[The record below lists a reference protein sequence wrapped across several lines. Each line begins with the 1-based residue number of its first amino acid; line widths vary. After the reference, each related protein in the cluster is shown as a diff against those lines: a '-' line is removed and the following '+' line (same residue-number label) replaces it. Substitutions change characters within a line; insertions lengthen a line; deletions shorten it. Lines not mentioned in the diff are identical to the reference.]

1 LSCTVRFGE
10 PIPTIEKQS
19 AKGGVTMQMNT
30 RTAVKFTAVI
40 LASVLCL
47 WAGASLASDL
57 ESKLVV
63 VTSYPKDLTGP
74 FKKAFEAKHPG
85 TMVEILQKKTSAG
98 VKYIQETAAGN
109 TSDLMW
115 ASAPDA
121 FEVLKADG
129 LLAKY
134 TPVAT
139 GIPEKIGSYPINDP
153 DGYYIGFAGS
163 GYGIM
168 WNKRYLKA
176 KKIPVPKEW
185 ADLKKPVYHNHVGM
199 SAPSRSGTTHLTVET
214 VLQGEGWEKG
224 WGTWKE
230 MAGNFKMVTERSFG
244 VPEGVNSGDFGI
256 GIVIDFFG
264 FSSKATGFPVDF
276 AYPTV
281 TTLVPAN
288 VAMVKAAPHPAAAA
302 AFIEY
307 LLSVEGQEL
316 LLDPAIRRLPVNP
329 ETYAKAPEGFPNPFK
344 DQSIGA
350 AVKFDVGVSKDR
362 YNIVNSLFDV
372 MITYRREDLVNASR
386 AIQEAEAALA
396 DKPDP
401 GAEALIKEARTLLTA
416 MPISEAEAVDG
427 KFPGVF
433 TSDAYKKRKK
443 ADVKVPQRQAEIEE
457 TWDSFTKKNYAEAEA
472 KAKQALSMLK

>member
-1 LSCTVRFGE
+1 MRY
-10 PIPTIEKQS
+10 Q
-19 AKGGVTMQMNT
+19 NT
-30 RTAVKFTAVI
+30 GKIQLVAVI
-40 LASVLCL
+40 LLVAFI
-47 WAGASLASDL
+47 LAMPL
-57 ESKLVV
+57 QGKAMENKLVI

-74 FKKAFEAKHPG
+74 FKKAFEQKFPG
-85 TMVEILQKKTSAG
+85 TEVEVLQKKTSAG
-98 VKYIQETAAGN
+98 VKYIQETSQGN
-109 TSDLMW
+109 SSDLMW

-121 FEVLKADG
+121 FEVLKGDG

-185 ADLKKPVYHNHVGM
+185 NDLKMPVYHDHVGM

-214 VLQGEGWEKG
+214 VLQGEGWKKG
-224 WGTWKE
+224 WATWKE
-230 MAGNFKMVTERSFG
+230 IAGNFKMVTERSFG
-244 VPEGVNSGDFGI
+244 VPEGVNSGDFGV

-276 AYPTV
+276 VYPTV

-288 VAMVKAAPHPAAAA
+288 IAIVKNAPHPKAAA

-329 ETYAKAPEGFPNPFK
+329 ATYAKAPKEFPNPFTDK
-344 DQSIGA
+344 SIGA
-350 AVKFDVGVSKDR
+350 AVKFDVIQSKER

-372 MITYRREDLVNASR
+372 MITYRREDLAGAAQ
-386 AIQEAEAALA
+386 AIQAAEAALKK
-396 DKPDP
+396 KPNASAQALVD
-401 GAEALIKEARTLLTA
+401 EAKALVAA
-416 MPISEAEAVDG
+416 MPISESEAIDA

-433 TSDAYKKRKK
+433 TSDVYKKRKK
-443 ADVKVPQRQAEIEE
+443 AGVKVPPRQAEVEE
-457 TWDSFTKKNYAEAEA
+457 QWDSFTKKNYAETKA
-472 KAKQALSMLK
+472 KAEKALSMLK

>member
-1 LSCTVRFGE
+1 MKMKSNSRSRLYTLIIV
-10 PIPTIEKQS
+10 I
-19 AKGGVTMQMNT
+19 
-30 RTAVKFTAVI
+30 AVVCF
-40 LASVLCL
+40 L
-47 WAGASLASDL
+47 WAGNSIGM

-74 FKKAFEAKHPG
+74 FKKAFETKYPG
-85 TMVEILQKKTSAG
+85 ITLEILQKKTSAG
-98 VKYIQETAAGN
+98 VKYIQETATGN
-109 TSDLMW
+109 TSDMMW

-121 FEVLKADG
+121 FEVLKGDG
-129 LLAKY
+129 LLAQY
-134 TPVAT
+134 TPIAK
-139 GIPEKIGSYPINDP
+139 GIPEKIGSYPSNDP

-168 WNKRYLKA
+168 WNTRYLKA

-185 ADLKKPVYHNHVGM
+185 NDLKKPVYHNHVGM

-214 VLQGEGWEKG
+214 VLQGEGWDKG
-224 WGTWKE
+224 WATWKE

-256 GIVIDFFG
+256 GVVIDFFG

-276 AYPTV
+276 VYPTV

-288 VAMVKAAPHPAAAA
+288 IAIVKNAPHPQAAA

-329 ETYAKAPEGFPNPFK
+329 KTYANAPKGFPNPFK
-344 DQSIGA
+344 DKSIGA
-350 AVKFDVGVSKDR
+350 AVAFDVVLSKTR

-372 MITYRREDLVNASR
+372 MITYRREDL
-386 AIQEAEAALA
+386 AEAAKA
-396 DKPDP
+396 IQK
-401 GAEALIKEARTLLTA
+401 AETALSGKSNSNAAALIKEAHALVAA
-416 MPISEAEAVDG
+416 MPISEADAVDAN
-427 KFPGVF
+427 FPGVF
-433 TSDAYKKRKK
+433 TSDVFKKRKK
-443 ADVKVPQRQAEIEE
+443 ASAKVPPRQAEIEE
-457 TWDSFTKKNYAEAEA
+457 KWDSFSKKNYAAA
-472 KAKQALSMLK
+472 KAKAQQALKMLK